1 MFFDSGSIKNI
12 LHTFL
17 WLIKIHTHPISI
29 SSKFDIQ
36 THSYSKSNFE
46 AFYENN

>member
-1 MFFDSGSIKNI
+1 MFSVSGPTKN
-12 LHTFL
+12 FQPAFV
-17 WLIKIHTHPISI
+17 WLSKIRIHPISI
-29 SSKFDIQ
+29 SSKSDIQ

>member
-1 MFFDSGSIKNI
+1 MFSVSGSTKNI
-12 LHTFL
+12 QPAFV
-17 WLIKIHTHPISI
+17 WFIKIRILPISI
-29 SSKFDIQ
+29 SSKSDIQ